1 MAKTYNIIRPA
12 THQEW
17 LEQRKLGI
25 GSSEVGTILGVNPWE
40 TPYQLWRRK
49 TGRNPQ
55 VEENDAMR
63 WGHYLEDAI
72 AHAFQDETGKQ
83 VIKASAGDWLAV
95 DKQRDFLRVSPDRTY
110 WIDSSRRADNKGI
123 LECKSTSLKIDQES
137 VPQHWFCQLMYQL
150 GVMGL
155 PEGHL
160 AWFIT
165 TNRTFGCMHIQ
176 FDSDF
181 YAFMVDALDRF
192 WNVNLVEGIEPDIV
206 TIDDALLKYPK
217 SDPGKVIE
225 VTDELMADINQL
237 KLLKPQLDELTKT
250 KKALP
255 ARHTGIQ
262 PKGGR
267 HMEIRQGFHQV
278 RRRCLQGRQP
288 RTVRQVL
295 QDRSWQQE
303 IHHKVTW
310 ASLRKH
316 GLTGWQKTFATGFL
330 MA

>member
-49 TGRNPQ
+49 TGRDPQ
-55 VEENDAMR
+55 IEENDAMR

-72 AHAFQDETGKQ
+72 AQAFQDETGKQ

-95 DKQRDFLRVSPDRTY
+95 DKERDFLRVSPDRTY

-123 LECKSTSLKIDQES
+123 LECKSTSLKIDEDT

-176 FDSDF
+176 FDRDF

-192 WNVNLVEGIEPDIV
+192 WNVNLVEDIEPDIV

-217 SDPGKVIE
+217 SDPGKVMEI
-225 VTDELMADINQL
+225 TDELLADINQL
-237 KLLKPQLDELTKT
+237 KLLKPQIDELTKT
-250 KKALP
+250 KKDIEDRIKLAMRDADTLCLP
-255 ARHTGIQ
+255 GTLESN
-262 PKGGR
+262 PKAVATWKSAKDSTKFDVDAFKADNPELYAKYCKTVPGS
-267 HMEIRQGFHQV
+267 
-278 RRRCLQGRQP
+278 RRF
-288 RTVRQVL
+288 
-295 QDRSWQQE
+295 
-303 IHHKVTW
+303 IIK
-310 ASLRKH
+310 
-316 GLTGWQKTFATGFL
+316 
-330 MA
+330 

>member
-49 TGRNPQ
+49 TGRDPQ

-181 YAFMVDALDRF
+181 YEFMVDALDRF
-192 WNVNLVEGIEPDIV
+192 WNVNLVEDIEPDIV

-250 KKALP
+250 KKEIEDRIKLAMQDADTLCLP
-255 ARHTGIQ
+255 GTLESN
-262 PKGGR
+262 PKAVATWKSAKDSTKFDADAFKADNPELYAKYCKTVPGS
-267 HMEIRQGFHQV
+267 
-278 RRRCLQGRQP
+278 RRF
-288 RTVRQVL
+288 
-295 QDRSWQQE
+295 
-303 IHHKVTW
+303 IIK
-310 ASLRKH
+310 
-316 GLTGWQKTFATGFL
+316 
-330 MA
+330 

>member
-49 TGRNPQ
+49 TGRDPQ
-55 VEENDAMR
+55 IEENDAMR

-72 AHAFQDETGKQ
+72 AQAFQDETGKQ

-95 DKQRDFLRVSPDRTY
+95 DKERDFLRVSPDRTY

-123 LECKSTSLKIDQES
+123 LECKSTSLKIDEDT

-192 WNVNLVEGIEPDIV
+192 WNVNLVEDIEPDIV

-237 KLLKPQLDELTKT
+237 KLLKPQLDELTKVKKEIEDRIKLAMRDADTLCLPGTLESNPKAVATWKSAKDST
-250 KKALP
+250 KFDVDAFKADNPELYAKYCKTVP
-255 ARHTGIQ
+255 GS
-262 PKGGR
+262 
-267 HMEIRQGFHQV
+267 
-278 RRRCLQGRQP
+278 RRF
-288 RTVRQVL
+288 
-295 QDRSWQQE
+295 
-303 IHHKVTW
+303 IIK
-310 ASLRKH
+310 
-316 GLTGWQKTFATGFL
+316 
-330 MA
+330 